1 MSDIIRPIEP
11 FLITQG
17 FGDNPKN
24 YAKYNLKGHNGW
36 DLRTKYPDTPDGKRN
51 ILSSWESRFYGV
63 GDEGTSGYGKYL
75 EVIVKLYSNWKLTY
89 AHCDSRQEFET
100 KHEGEGM
107 AISDNT
113 GNSTA
118 PHTHFTAKKG
128 SLVNKTFKVL
138 NYNNGYFGA
147 VNPQEFFDELRKF
160 KFGGGD
166 IVSATTI
173 AVDAKTYEKL
183 VGNSSKWDQVVK
195 YLEIQDNP
203 DETPY
208 PSAEAVIGGFKSR
221 TTDLQNQLIQ
231 SETELS
237 NRIEQVSRLKDQV
250 LQEEELR
257 KGLQSKLT
265 LAIKT
270 ASDVGGLY
278 EARIKSLQGQVNLLA
293 IDKGQCLIELEKT
306 KKPSKTAELIKNVL
320 LALIKKLARR

>member
-24 YAKYNLKGHNGW
+24 YAKFNLKGHNGW
-36 DLRTKYPDTPDGKRN
+36 DLRTKYSDTPDGKRN
-51 ILSSWESRFYGV
+51 ILASWESKFYGV
-63 GDEGTSGYGKYL
+63 GDEGSNGFGKYI
-75 EVIVKLYSNWKLTY
+75 EATVKLYSTWKLTY
-89 AHCDSRQEFET
+89 AHCDSRKEFDV
-100 KHEGEGM
+100 KHEGEGL

-118 PHTHFTAKKG
+118 PHLHFTVKRG
-128 SLVNKTFKVL
+128 ELVKKTFKVF

-147 VNPQEFFDELRKF
+147 VNPQEFFDELRKY
-160 KFGGGD
+160 KQGGGD
-166 IVSATTI
+166 IVSATTV

-183 VGNSSKWDQVVK
+183 VGNSTKWDQVVR

-203 DETPY
+203 DDTPY
-208 PSAEAVIGGFKSR
+208 SSTEAVIGGFKSR
-221 TTDLQNQLIQ
+221 TTDLQNQLTESQ
-231 SETELS
+231 TELK
-237 NRIEQVSRLKDQV
+237 NRIEQVGRLKDQV

-257 KGLQSKLT
+257 KGLQSKLS

-278 EARIKSLQGQVNLLA
+278 EARTKDLQAQVNRVSA
-293 IDKGQCLIELEKT
+293 EKGSCLIELEKN
-306 KKPSKTAELIKNVL
+306 KKPSKIGELTKNVL
-320 LALIKKLARR
+320 LALLKRISGR